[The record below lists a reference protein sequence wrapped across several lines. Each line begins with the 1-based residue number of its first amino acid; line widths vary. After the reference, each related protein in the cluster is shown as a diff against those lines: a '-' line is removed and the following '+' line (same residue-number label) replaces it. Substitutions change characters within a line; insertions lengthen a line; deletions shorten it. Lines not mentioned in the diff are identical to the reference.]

1 MVAAKQKYN
10 KIEQC
15 GNCNN
20 YLQEL
25 KRMYFYC
32 MTSGSLA
39 INVFAKKRPP
49 EIVHRGMIV
58 LLVTL
63 GSKGIKGHY
72 PSRSRKPTKSTRL

>member
-39 INVFAKKRPP
+39 INVFAKNVRRKLY
-49 EIVHRGMIV
+49 IVV
-58 LLVTL
+58 
-63 GSKGIKGHY
+63 
-72 PSRSRKPTKSTRL
+72 